1 MFKTINKP
9 DMDEYNNLME
19 KTQEWAE
26 KVGMTESDISE
37 AISEVRKIRK
47 AAIIA
52 INIWFFADFYIFR
65 LLSVR
70 FPIQLLLIACY
81 VVYF

>member
-1 MFKTINKP
+1 MFETINKP

-47 AAIIA
+47 AAIIVITA
-52 INIWFFADFYIFR
+52 ESVK
-65 LLSVR
+65 LSV
-70 FPIQLLLIACY
+70 
-81 VVYF
+81 

>member
-9 DMDEYNNLME
+9 DMDECNNLME

-37 AISEVRKIRK
+37 AISEVRKIKRGCE
-47 AAIIA
+47 IMR
-52 INIWFFADFYIFR
+52 NHFFQR
-65 LLSVR
+65 SCLLYLQMVR
-70 FPIQLLLIACY
+70 QRVISRH
-81 VVYF
+81 

>member
-1 MFKTINKP
+1 MKGGSILFETINKP

-47 AAIIA
+47 AAIIVITA
-52 INIWFFADFYIFR
+52 
-65 LLSVR
+65 
-70 FPIQLLLIACY
+70 LLL
-81 VVYF
+81 F

>member
-1 MFKTINKP
+1 MKGGSILFKTINKP

-47 AAIIA
+47 AAIIVITA
-52 INIWFFADFYIFR
+52 
-65 LLSVR
+65 
-70 FPIQLLLIACY
+70 LLL
-81 VVYF
+81 F

>member
-47 AAIIA
+47 AAIIVITA
-52 INIWFFADFYIFR
+52 LLRF
-65 LLSVR
+65 LSVCSP
-70 FPIQLLLIACY
+70 FSFVAPLT
-81 VVYF
+81 

>member
-47 AAIIA
+47 AAIIVRCPLKV
-52 INIWFFADFYIFR
+52 R
-65 LLSVR
+65 LFTDNVK
-70 FPIQLLLIACY
+70 
-81 VVYF
+81 